1 LRYRA
6 STVFTWRCVSFP
18 SLQSIASSGVADAS
32 KYRNQ
37 SDRGRHIEQG
47 GYRDLTSYWG
57 QIVRSMLY
65 IEIKGGVGPID
76 ENFDMPQR
84 TLIDLVSEV
93 STERYHRSRIVV

>member
-37 SDRGRHIEQG
+37 SDRGRYLEQG
-47 GYRDLTSYWG
+47 GYKDLISYWG